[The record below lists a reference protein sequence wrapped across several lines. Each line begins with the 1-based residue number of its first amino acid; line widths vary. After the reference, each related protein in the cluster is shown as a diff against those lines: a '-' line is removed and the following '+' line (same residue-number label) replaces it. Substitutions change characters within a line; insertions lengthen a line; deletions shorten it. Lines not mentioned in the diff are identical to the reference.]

1 LVGESQ
7 PAKLFKEFVMGFG
20 GIGPGSLILILII
33 VILLFGTKRLR
44 SMGSDLGS
52 ALKNFKKSVK
62 EGSEPE
68 EETSQKL
75 ESKEDSVIEGE
86 VTNKDKDKA

>member
-1 LVGESQ
+1 
-7 PAKLFKEFVMGFG
+7 MGFG
-20 GIGPGSLILILII
+20 GIGPGSLILILVI

-62 EGSEPE
+62 EGSDD
-68 EETSQKL
+68 ETNEKL
-75 ESKEDSVIEGE
+75 ESKEGSVIEGE
-86 VTNKDKDKA
+86 VTNKDKDKV

>member
-1 LVGESQ
+1 
-7 PAKLFKEFVMGFG
+7 MGFG

-52 ALKNFKKSVK
+52 ALRNFKKSVK
-62 EGSEPE
+62 EGQSE
-68 EETSQKL
+68 EEEEGAEQNKVDSQAQK
-75 ESKEDSVIEGE
+75 SVIEGE
-86 VTNKDKDKA
+86 VSKKEKDNA

>member
-1 LVGESQ
+1 
-7 PAKLFKEFVMGFG
+7 MGFS

-33 VILLFGTKRLR
+33 VVLLFGTKRLR

-62 EGSEPE
+62 EGQEDDEPD
-68 EETSQKL
+68 QDKI
-75 ESKEDSVIEGE
+75 ESKHSSVIEGE
-86 VTNKDKDKA
+86 VTSKDKNKS

>member
-1 LVGESQ
+1 
-7 PAKLFKEFVMGFG
+7 MGFG

-62 EGSEPE
+62 EGQADDEDSAEKDKIG
-68 EETSQKL
+68 SQ
-75 ESKEDSVIEGE
+75 SQNSVIEGE
-86 VTNKDKDKA
+86 VSKKEKDNA

>member
-1 LVGESQ
+1 
-7 PAKLFKEFVMGFG
+7 MGFG

-62 EGSEPE
+62 EGTADDE
-68 EETSQKL
+68 EGKEHSKIDTQEQK
-75 ESKEDSVIEGE
+75 SVIEGE
-86 VTNKDKDKA
+86 ASKKEKDNA

>member
-1 LVGESQ
+1 
-7 PAKLFKEFVMGFG
+7 MGFG

-52 ALKNFKKSVK
+52 ALRNFKKSVK
-62 EGSEPE
+62 EGQSDDE
-68 EETSQKL
+68 EGAEQDKMESQGQK
-75 ESKEDSVIEGE
+75 SVIEGE
-86 VTNKDKDKA
+86 VSKKEKDKDSA

>member
-1 LVGESQ
+1 
-7 PAKLFKEFVMGFG
+7 MGFG

-52 ALKNFKKSVK
+52 ALRNFKKSVK
-62 EGSEPE
+62 EGQEGQE
-68 EETSQKL
+68 EDETAEQGKIDNSQK
-75 ESKEDSVIEGE
+75 SVIEGE
-86 VTNKDKDKA
+86 ATKKEKDNA

>member
-1 LVGESQ
+1 
-7 PAKLFKEFVMGFG
+7 MGFG

-62 EGSEPE
+62 EGQSDE
-68 EETSQKL
+68 EEGAEQDKMQSQGQK
-75 ESKEDSVIEGE
+75 SVIEGE
-86 VTNKDKDKA
+86 VSKKEKDKDNA